1 MRSSQLSYAPEEFV
15 FYRKTP
21 GENMAAY
28 AIVDMTVTDT
38 VKIGDYRKLAEAS
51 VATYGGRFLVRGGR
65 CETVDGDWR
74 PQRVVVIEFPDWE
87 QAKRWRSSPEYAKAC
102 EIRNQAASTRM
113 LLVEG
118 MAG

>member
-1 MRSSQLSYAPEEFV
+1 
-15 FYRKTP
+15 
-21 GENMAAY
+21 MAAY

-65 CETVDGDWR
+65 CETVDGDWK
-74 PQRVVVIEFPDWE
+74 PQRVVVIEFPDLE
-87 QAKRWRSSPEYAKAC
+87 QAQRWRASPEYNKAC
-102 EIRNQAASTRM
+102 EIRNQAARTRM